1 MDLSDNKS
9 IQSFTITQ
17 AMYMAGVDRDDD
29 PWVRDVKFAAWLKN
43 INGQVVDSADDQ
55 IKPNTEVIII
65 KKEK

>member
-17 AMYMAGVDRDDD
+17 AMYMAGVDQDDD
-29 PWVRDVKFAAWLKN
+29 PWVRDVKFAAWLKKVK
-43 INGQVVDSADDQ
+43 GQVIDSVDDL
-55 IKPNTEVIII
+55 IKPDTEVIII

>member
-1 MDLSDNKS
+1 MFDNKS

-17 AMYMAGVDRDDD
+17 AMYMAGVDQDDD
-29 PWVRDVKFAAWLKN
+29 LWVRDVKFAAWLKKVK
-43 INGQVVDSADDQ
+43 GQVIDSVDDL

>member
-9 IQSFTITQ
+9 IHSFTITQ

-29 PWVRDVKFAAWLKN
+29 PWVRDVKFAAWLKKVR
-43 INGQVVDSADDQ
+43 GQIVDSVNDQ
-55 IKPNTEVIII
+55 IKPTTEVIIT